1 MIKKLA
7 FKKVLF
13 LGLFSLLFA
22 CRPTDVI
29 EIGYELEVFVTDA
42 ADMGVEGATVT
53 LYATAEDFRTDAN
66 PVRKEVTNRRGYVI
80 FKGLDLKTFQYY
92 VSVERG
98 SENNWEDKTQIIF
111 ARLEQQSH
119 TLKVKIKSSI
129 ANTIA
134 GRYEKRWRQV
144 NKLIN
149 NTPDNSCFSR
159 QVHAFRRD
167 WFVKI
172 FAGSGC
178 PNAGLEV
185 SGDVWAVT
193 SDNRGIIRGTPGGA
207 SERRLTILELTDRRL
222 VYSETLSSNFSI
234 IETFEAVD

>member
-1 MIKKLA
+1 MIQKLA
-7 FKKVLF
+7 FKKVL
-13 LGLFSLLFA
+13 LLCLLSLLLG

-42 ADMGVEGATVT
+42 TDIGVEGATVT
-53 LYATAEDFRTDAN
+53 LYATAEDFRADVN
-66 PVRKEVTNRRGYVI
+66 PVRKETTNRRGYVI
-80 FKGLDLKTFQYY
+80 FKGLDLKTFRYF

-98 SENNWEDKTQIIF
+98 NENNWEDKTQVVF
-111 ARLEQQSH
+111 SRLEQQSH

-144 NKLIN
+144 NRLIN

-172 FAGSGC
+172 FAGNGC

-193 SDNRGIIRGTPGGA
+193 SDNRGIIRGTPGGP
-207 SERRLTILELTDRRL
+207 SERRLTILELTDKRL
-222 VYSETLSSNFSI
+222 VYSETLGPTFSI
-234 IETFEAVD
+234 IETFEIVE